1 MNRESVAKERVMRTA
16 YAAATN
22 VVGVFKI
29 SSCGT
34 YKELRISMDCEDKRD
49 NSYTTGN
56 VGATYIENG
65 NVNFVFCLTNA
76 NRYYPGGVL
85 LVDHINYSLPLTQG
99 IYTKARNI

>member
-1 MNRESVAKERVMRTA
+1 MCMQQRGG
-16 YAAATN
+16 

-56 VGATYIENG
+56 VGATYIEM
-65 NVNFVFCLTNA
+65 VMLILFSA
-76 NRYYPGGVL
+76 
-85 LVDHINYSLPLTQG
+85 
-99 IYTKARNI
+99 